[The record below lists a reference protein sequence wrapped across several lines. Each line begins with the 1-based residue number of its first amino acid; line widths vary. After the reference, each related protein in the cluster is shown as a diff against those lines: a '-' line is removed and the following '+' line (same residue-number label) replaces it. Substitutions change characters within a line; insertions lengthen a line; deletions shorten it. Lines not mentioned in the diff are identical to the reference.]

1 MNSLE
6 IVEKY
11 FPELTDLQ
19 KEQYERLIEL
29 YQEWNE
35 KINVISRKDMD
46 DFVERHLLH
55 SLSIAKYQKF
65 KNGWYVVDL
74 GTGGGFPG
82 IPLAIMFPEVHFI
95 LVDSIGKKIKVVEA
109 IIADLELTNV
119 KAVWGRVEELDVKAN
134 LIVTRAVA
142 PLSQLVE
149 WTRKILKTQSKGII
163 ALKGGDLT
171 EELVGFKRR
180 SVITPLMKFFQSL
193 ILKPK
198 LLFIINPAWLL
209 NYLSLFKIL
218 PHHGFLW

>member
-6 IVEKY
+6 IIEKY
-11 FPELTDLQ
+11 FPDLTEHQ

-29 YQEWNE
+29 YGEWNE

-82 IPLAIMFPEVHFI
+82 IPLAIMYPEVNFL

-109 IIADLELTNV
+109 VIADLDLKNV
-119 KAVWGRVEELDVKAN
+119 KAIWGRVEQLDVKAN

-142 PLSQLVE
+142 PLAQLVE
-149 WTRKILKTQSKGII
+149 WTRKVLKTQSKGII

-171 EELVGFKRR
+171 EEMVGFKRR
-180 SVITPLMKFFQSL
+180 STITPISEIFSEPYFETKS
-193 ILKPK
+193 IVHYKPSMVIK
-198 LLFIINPAWLL
+198 LD
-209 NYLSLFKIL
+209 
-218 PHHGFLW
+218 

>member
-6 IVEKY
+6 IIEKY
-11 FPELTDLQ
+11 FPDLTDLQ
-19 KEQYERLIEL
+19 KEQYERLVEL
-29 YQEWNE
+29 YKEWNE

-46 DFVERHLLH
+46 EFVERHLLH

-65 KNGWYVVDL
+65 KSGWYVVDL

-95 LVDSIGKKIKVVEA
+95 LVDSIGKKIKVVDA
-109 IIADLELTNV
+109 IVADLELTNV
-119 KAVWGRVEELDVKAN
+119 KTVWGRVEQLDVKAN

-142 PLSQLVE
+142 PLAQLVE

-171 EELVGFKRR
+171 EEMVGFKRR
-180 SVITPLMKFFQSL
+180 STITPINEIFSEPYFETKS
-193 ILKPK
+193 IVHYKPSMVIK
-198 LLFIINPAWLL
+198 LD
-209 NYLSLFKIL
+209 
-218 PHHGFLW
+218 